1 MLEADRFE
9 KELGMDFRLTEEQ
22 KMVQEMARDFAAKEL
37 KPRAPEIDT
46 TGKYPLPVLKAMA
59 DLGLMGM
66 NIPAEYGGSQ
76 AGVVSYS
83 LAMTEIGKACAST
96 AVTMSVTNMVAEV
109 LHTFGNEEICSV
121 HIPKICRGEYSCGA
135 FALTESTAGSDP
147 ASMKSTAKL
156 EGDYYVLNGSKTF
169 ITSAE
174 YAGVFVVWAKKDK
187 DAGAK
192 GISAFVVGKGHPGFI
207 VGRHEEKMGQRGSPV
222 NEIFMEDCCLP
233 RSNLLSQEGDGFK
246 IAMMALDGGRIGI
259 GSMAVGIGLAAIE
272 YATEYA
278 QNRIQFGQ
286 PISSF
291 QAIQWMIADSFTEL
305 EAARLL
311 VLRAAFL
318 KEKGERFTREASMG
332 KLFATETANRI
343 CYKALQ
349 MLGGYGYM
357 KEYPLE
363 RYSRDCRV
371 TTIYEGTSEI
381 QRLVIAR
388 EILGLQ

>member
-1 MLEADRFE
+1 MEFGLS
-9 KELGMDFRLTEEQ
+9 EEQ
-22 KMVQEMARDFAAKEL
+22 KMVQEMARSFAEKQL
-37 KPRAPEIDT
+37 KPRAAEIDA

-59 DLGLMGM
+59 ELGMMGM

-76 AGVVSYS
+76 AGAVSYS

-109 LHTFGNEEICSV
+109 LHAFGNKEICSA
-121 HIPKICRGEYSCGA
+121 HLPKICRGEYPAGA
-135 FALTESTAGSDP
+135 FALTETTAGSDP
-147 ASMKSTAKL
+147 ASMKSTARL
-156 EGDYYVLNGSKTF
+156 EGDYYLLNGSKTF

-174 YAGVFVVWAKKDK
+174 FAGIFVVWAKTDK
-187 DAGAK
+187 EAGAK
-192 GISAFVVGKGHPGFI
+192 GISAFVVGQGKPGFSI
-207 VGRHEEKMGQRGSPV
+207 GPHEEKMGQCGSPV
-222 NEIFMEDCCLP
+222 NEILLEDCRLP
-233 RSNLLSQEGDGFK
+233 RNHLLSQEGDGFK

-259 GSMAVGIGLAAIE
+259 GSTAVGIGLAAME
-272 YATEYA
+272 YATAYA
-278 QNRIQFGQ
+278 QSRIQFGQ
-286 PISSF
+286 PLSYF

-318 KEKGERFTREASMG
+318 KEKREPFTREASMA
-332 KLFATETANRI
+332 KLFATETANRV

-363 RYSRDCRV
+363 RYARDCRA

-381 QRLVIAR
+381 QRWVIAR
-388 EILGLQ
+388 GILGVK

>member
-1 MLEADRFE
+1 ME
-9 KELGMDFRLTEEQ
+9 FRLTEEQ
-22 KMVQEMARDFAAKEL
+22 KMVQETARNFAEREL
-37 KPRAPEIDT
+37 KPRAAEIDAA
-46 TGKYPLPVLKAMA
+46 GKYPLPVLKAMA
-59 DLGLMGM
+59 GLGMMGM
-66 NIPAEYGGSQ
+66 NIRAERGGSQ

-83 LAMTEIGKACAST
+83 LAMTEIAKVCAST

-109 LHTFGNEEICSV
+109 LQAYGNEEICSAHV
-121 HIPKICRGEYSCGA
+121 PKICSGEYPSGA
-135 FALTESTAGSDP
+135 FALTEASSGSDP
-147 ASMKSTAKL
+147 ASMKSSAKL
-156 EGDYYVLNGSKTF
+156 AGDHYILNGSKTF

-174 YAGVFVVWAKKDK
+174 FAGVFVVWAKTDPE
-187 DAGAK
+187 AGVK
-192 GISAFVVGKGHPGFI
+192 GISAFVVGKGQPGFTI
-207 VGRHEEKMGQRGSPV
+207 GRHEEKMGQCGSPV
-222 NEIFMEDCCLP
+222 NEILIEDCCLP
-233 RSNLLSQEGDGFK
+233 RKNLLGQEGDGFR

-272 YATEYA
+272 YATAYA
-278 QNRIQFGQ
+278 QNRLQFGK
-286 PISSF
+286 PLSSF

-311 VLRAAFL
+311 VLQAAFL
-318 KEKGERFTREASMG
+318 KEKGRRFTREASMG
-332 KLFATETANRI
+332 KLFATETANRV

-357 KEYPLE
+357 REYPLE

-388 EILGLQ
+388 EILGLK

>member
-1 MLEADRFE
+1 MTME
-9 KELGMDFRLTEEQ
+9 FRLTEEQ
-22 KMVQEMARDFAAKEL
+22 KMVQEMARNFAEKEL
-37 KPRAPEIDT
+37 KPRASEIDV

-59 DLGLMGM
+59 GLGMMGM
-66 NIPAEYGGSQ
+66 NIQAEYGGSQ

-83 LAMTEIGKACAST
+83 LAMTEIGKICAST

-109 LHTFGNEEICSV
+109 LHTFGNKEICSA
-121 HIPKICRGEYSCGA
+121 HLPKICSGEYPSGA
-135 FALTESTAGSDP
+135 FALTEDTAGSDP
-147 ASMKSTAKL
+147 ASMKSSAIL
-156 EGDYYVLNGSKTF
+156 EGDHYILNGSKTF

-174 YAGVFVVWAKKDK
+174 FAGVFVVWAKTDK
-187 DAGAK
+187 EAGAK
-192 GISAFVVGKGHPGFI
+192 GISAFVVGKGHPGFS
-207 VGRHEEKMGQRGSPV
+207 VGRHEEKMGQCGSPV
-222 NEIFMEDCCLP
+222 NGVLIEDCRLP
-233 RSNLLSQEGDGFK
+233 RNNLLSQEGDGFK

-272 YATEYA
+272 YATAYA
-278 QNRIQFGQ
+278 QKRIQFGQ
-286 PISSF
+286 PLSSF
-291 QAIQWMIADSFTEL
+291 QAIQGMIADSFTEL

-332 KLFATETANRI
+332 KLFATETANRV

-381 QRLVIAR
+381 QRWVIAR
-388 EILGLQ
+388 EILGLK

>member
-1 MLEADRFE
+1 
-9 KELGMDFRLTEEQ
+9 MDFHLSEEQ
-22 KMVQEMARDFAAKEL
+22 KMIQQMARDFAEKEL
-37 KPRAPEIDT
+37 KPRAAEVDAT
-46 TGKYPLPVLKAMA
+46 RQYPLPVLKAMA
-59 DLGLMGM
+59 ELGMMGM

-76 AGVVSYS
+76 TGVVSYS

-109 LHTFGNEEICSV
+109 ILAFGKEE
-121 HIPKICRGEYSCGA
+121 HRLLYIPRICRGEYSGGA

-147 ASMKSTAKL
+147 SCMKSTA
-156 EGDYYVLNGSKTF
+156 EPTGDDYVLNGSKTF

-174 YAGVFVVWAKKDK
+174 FAGVFVVWAKTDK
-187 DAGAK
+187 TAGAK
-192 GISAFVVGKGHPGFI
+192 GISAFLVERGHPGFK
-207 VGRHEEKMGQRGSPV
+207 VGRNEEKMGQRGSCT
-222 NEIFMEDCCLP
+222 NEISIEDCRLP
-233 RSNLLSQEGDGFK
+233 RKALLGKEGEGFK
-246 IAMMALDGGRIGI
+246 VAMMALDGGRIGI

-272 YATEYA
+272 YAADYA
-278 QNRIQFGQ
+278 KNRIQFGK

-305 EAARLL
+305 EAARLM
-311 VLRAAFL
+311 VLRAAYL
-318 KEKGERFTREASMG
+318 KEKGRRFTREASMA
-332 KLFATETANRI
+332 KLLATETANRV

-349 MLGGYGYM
+349 ILGGYGYS

-363 RYSRDCRV
+363 RYARDCRV

-388 EILGLQ
+388 EILGETFV